1 MPPSKAAKTFDEYF
15 PDITEDDVR
24 LAAGQKQVVL
34 SFNTL
39 PTTEAIIVNFAIADG
54 STKTLIMSRHVCEVF
69 RLLVE
74 KMNDSDWKVYRD
86 KTPGQPPGQPH

>member
-15 PDITEDDVR
+15 PDITDDDVR
-24 LAAGQKQVVL
+24 LAAEQKQVVL

-39 PTTEAIIVNFAIADG
+39 PSSEAIIANFAIADG
-54 STKTLIMSRHVCEVF
+54 STKTLIMPRHVCEVF

-74 KMNDSDWKVYRD
+74 KMNDGDWKVYRD
-86 KTPGQPPGQPH
+86 KPPGQPPGQPH

>member
-1 MPPSKAAKTFDEYF
+1 MSPSKAEKTFDEHF

-24 LAAGQKQVVL
+24 LAAEQKQVVL

-39 PTTEAIIVNFAIADG
+39 PTSEAIIANFAIADG
-54 STKTLIMSRHVCEVF
+54 STKTLIMPRHVCELF

-74 KMNDSDWKVYRD
+74 KMNDGDWKVYRD
-86 KTPGQPPGQPH
+86 KPPGRPPGQPH